1 VQVSIAAASCRI
13 KRGVQTSKSKDEEG
27 TNDRGRQQQQA
38 RASLAPHLNAQSSL
52 AMELW
57 HRLAAKRQTI
67 LDDELSEDL
76 LLALPPQSRAGTV
89 DVVRKWNPGEL
100 LGHAK
105 VVQ

>member
-1 VQVSIAAASCRI
+1 
-13 KRGVQTSKSKDEEG
+13 
-27 TNDRGRQQQQA
+27 
-38 RASLAPHLNAQSSL
+38 
-52 AMELW
+52 MELW